1 MAIVTCPECSA
12 PVSEYASNC
21 PKCAY
26 PMGRKA
32 STDRVEDEFPT
43 IRTLVGGIIGAIM
56 GYLFA
61 SFWGLFIGVIAG
73 AYFGKANVG
82 ILSGAKYGGIT
93 AIIMTVGNALFRG
106 NVFHP
111 AFFVGL
117 IIAFFGGAVVGA
129 FFGGALQG
137 MMKSF
142 K

>member
-26 PMGRKA
+26 PMGRKS

-43 IRTLVGGIIGAIM
+43 IRTLVGGVIGAIM

-93 AIIMTVGNALFRG
+93 AVIMTVGNALFRG

-111 AFFVGL
+111 FFFVGVIITFL
-117 IIAFFGGAVVGA
+117 IGAVVGA
-129 FFGGALQG
+129 FFGGALQSF
-137 MMKSF
+137 MKDF

>member
-1 MAIVTCPECSA
+1 MAIITCPECSA

-32 STDRVEDEFPT
+32 STDMVEDEFPT
-43 IRTLVGGIIGAIM
+43 IRTLTGGIIGAIM
-56 GYLFA
+56 GYVF
-61 SFWGLFIGVIAG
+61 FNFFGLVIGLLAG
-73 AYFGKANVG
+73 AYFGKPNVS
-82 ILSGAKYGGIT
+82 IMSGAKYGGIT
-93 AIIMTVGNALFRG
+93 AVIMTTGNALFRG

-111 AFFVGL
+111 FFFVGL
-117 IIAFFGGAVVGA
+117 IMAFLGGAIIGA

-137 MMKSF
+137 MMKSL